1 MASRDGYS
9 WTKADGLR
17 PGVPCIGAIQPP
29 SNIASSSSPSTEF
42 DVIVVGA
49 GYAGLTAARDASVAG
64 LKVLLLEARDR
75 IGGRSWSSNI
85 DGYPYEMGGTWVYWG
100 QATVWREIA
109 RYGMQDELESSYD
122 FSRGINKFLL
132 ASTGGTQS
140 FTHEEEDA
148 LMQSGLAKLFNVD
161 GRDGR
166 DALPMPHSAHL
177 SPSDRRFDHMSVA
190 DRLAEMGGQLTP
202 PERLCLEGFVLLCS
216 GATLATTSFY
226 EMLHWWALSGYTYE
240 GCVNHLVRFK
250 FRAGQSSFAVRFLGE
265 ALASG
270 NLSYAFSEP
279 VAAVR
284 DGGAQGSVTVTTRSG
299 RTFAAKR
306 VISALPLNV
315 LDTVAF
321 EPPLQ
326 EGKAAAAR
334 TGHVNQ
340 TVKVHAEICER
351 DLRSFTG
358 VSYPHNGLIYGFGD
372 GETPA
377 GNTHVVAFGGQH
389 KHFHPEDDIN
399 RTIAEFHGF
408 TPMNV
413 ERLVSAV
420 RNYKLCRRGGRL
432 IADREGQV
440 FHNWSRDEFA
450 KGAWFFPAPGLL
462 ASHFEDL
469 RARQGNIFFASSDW
483 ASGWRSFIDGAIE
496 EGTRAAA
503 SVRADLIGRSKI

>member
-1 MASRDGYS
+1 MASSDGYS

-29 SNIASSSSPSTEF
+29 SNLESTTDATTDF

-49 GYAGLTAARDASVAG
+49 GYAGLTAARDTSVAG

-100 QATVWREIA
+100 QAAVWREIA

-132 ASTGGTQS
+132 ASTDGTKS
-140 FTHEEEDA
+140 FTHEQEDA
-148 LMQSGLAKLFNVD
+148 LMQSCLAKLFNVD
-161 GRDGR
+161 GKDGR
-166 DALPMPHSAHL
+166 DALPMPHSAAGRL
-177 SPSDRRFDHMSVA
+177 SASDRRFDGVSVA
-190 DRLAEMGGQLTP
+190 DRVAEIRADLTP
-202 PERLCLEGFVLLCS
+202 DERLCLEGFVLLCS

-226 EMLHWWALSGYTYE
+226 EMLHWWALCGHTYE

-250 FRAGQSSFAVRFLGE
+250 LRAGQSSFAVRFFGE
-265 ALASG
+265 ALATG
-270 NLSYAFSEP
+270 RLSYALSEP
-279 VAAVR
+279 VASIADLDQSDGSGSGLSGSSVR
-284 DGGAQGSVTVTTRSG
+284 VTTRSG
-299 RTFAAKR
+299 RTFSAKR
-306 VISALPLNV
+306 VISAVPLNV
-315 LDTVAF
+315 LADVAF
-321 EPPLQ
+321 EPPLRA
-326 EGKAAAAR
+326 GRAAAAAA
-334 TGHVNQ
+334 GHVNQ
-340 TVKVHAEICER
+340 TVKVHAEVRDR

-358 VSYPHNGLIYGFGD
+358 ISYPHNGLVYGFGD

-389 KHFHPEDDIN
+389 RHFHPEDDID
-399 RTIAEFHGF
+399 RTIAEFQGF
-408 TPMNV
+408 APMNV
-413 ERLVSAV
+413 ERV
-420 RNYKLCRRGGRL
+420 
-432 IADREGQV
+432 V

-450 KGAWFFPAPGLL
+450 KGAWFFSAPGFLT
-462 ASHFEDL
+462 SHFDDL

-503 SVRADLIGRSKI
+503 SVRADLMGK

>member
-1 MASRDGYS
+1 MTSTDGFS

-17 PGVPCIGAIQPP
+17 PGIPCVGAIQPP
-29 SNIASSSSPSTEF
+29 TNIKSADIEF

-49 GYAGLTAARDASVAG
+49 GYAGLTAARDISVAG
-64 LKVLLLEARDR
+64 IKVLLLEARDR

-100 QATVWREIA
+100 QATIWREIA

-132 ASTGGTQS
+132 ASTDGTQS

-148 LMQSGLAKLFNVD
+148 LMQTSLSKLFNVD

-177 SPSDRRFDHMSVA
+177 TPSDRRFDTISVA
-190 DRLAEMGGQLTP
+190 DRLIEIKDILTP
-202 PERLCLEGFVLLCS
+202 NERLCLEGFVLLCS

-240 GCVNHLVRFK
+240 GCINHLVRFK
-250 FRAGQSSFAVRFLGE
+250 FRGGQSSFALRFFGE
-265 ALASG
+265 ALDSK
-270 NLSYAFSEP
+270 NMSYAFSQP
-279 VAAVR
+279 VV
-284 DGGAQGSVTVTTRSG
+284 SVQNGPHKVQVTTRSG
-299 RTFAAKR
+299 RTFTAKR
-306 VISALPLNV
+306 MISAVPLNV
-315 LDTVAF
+315 LDAVAF
-321 EPPLQ
+321 DPPLQ
-326 EGKAAAAR
+326 EGKAAAAK

-340 TVKVHAEICER
+340 TIKVHAEIRDR

-358 VSYPHNGLIYGFGD
+358 ISYPHNGLIYGFGD

-377 GNTHVVAFGGQH
+377 GNTHVVAFGGLH

-399 RTIAEFHGF
+399 RTISEFHGF
-408 TPMNV
+408 TPMHI
-413 ERLVSAV
+413 ERV
-420 RNYKLCRRGGRL
+420 
-432 IADREGQV
+432 V

-450 KGAWFFPAPGLL
+450 KGAWFFSAPGLL
-462 ASHFEDL
+462 ASHFEEL

-503 SVRADLIGRSKI
+503 SVRADLIGRFKI